1 MRKRLYALF
10 GVAVITAAFT
20 LTGCTQQTKIVKT
33 KKSCCSTVKLSTVK
47 TPWGACP
54 GYNFWGCA
62 NDKDCDC
69 IPDAKDKCPM
79 DKENYNNVDDT
90 DGCPDKII
98 ERPVIRK
105 MMKDSDNDGITDD
118 RDACPFVAGPARNNG
133 CPLN

>member
-1 MRKRLYALF
+1 MKRIYTFLS
-10 GVAVITAAFT
+10 VAAIAAVFT
-20 LTGCTQQTKIVKT
+20 VTGCTQQTRIIKT
-33 KKSCCSTVKLSTVK
+33 KKSCCSTVRLSKVT

-54 GYNFWGCA
+54 QYNFWGCA

-79 DKENYNNVDDT
+79 DKENYNNLDDM

-98 ERPVIRK
+98 ERPIIRK
-105 MMKDSDNDGITDD
+105 ILKDSDNDGITDEK
-118 RDACPFVAGPARNNG
+118 DACPFVAGSAKNSG